1 VYFNVIKTISGI
13 SKFSG
18 KIFSQC
24 LLFKDVF
31 GSGDFTNF
39 SVIPFL
45 KMRFLYGKIFWKV
58 DF

>member
-1 VYFNVIKTISGI
+1 VIEIISEKAKI
-13 SKFSG
+13 SG

-31 GSGDFTNF
+31 GSGDFTNL

-45 KMRFLYGKIFWKV
+45 KL
-58 DF
+58 